1 MALNVKLAFVIL
13 GLLFGMMVIAGV
25 ALMVNV
31 LLYGIGDSMADNLGV
46 NTSTPYTSSV
56 TMQRSAVST
65 SSTIMTFLPWLGV
78 GLAIIGAIGI
88 GGILNYA
95 KTRV

>member
-13 GLLFGMMVIAGV
+13 GLLFGMMLIAGV

-31 LLYGIGDSMADNLGV
+31 LLYGIGDSMADALAV

-56 TMQRSAVST
+56 SMQESSVST
-65 SSTIMTFLPWLGV
+65 SNTVMTFLPWLGV

-88 GGILNYA
+88 GGILKFA
-95 KTRV
+95 KARI